1 MRSPR
6 GAPLPS
12 SLLLG
17 FSCVFRWKVLKS
29 LVSWPGFYRE
39 FLGSPVIPVARYA
52 VDDDPG
58 CTALQPPRGQLQCR
72 QRGLNLLCSSRWAQG
87 WVTGVRDRVGFGG
100 HRGRR
105 SCHLGQHSQGAPRGP
120 PKGSTAKGTPQ
131 RAAPPWHGDTLQ
143 CHTACPKCPPP
154 PPAEEQ
160 KPAPAT
166 PHSSL
171 CS

>member
-1 MRSPR
+1 MMIQDARLSNPQ
-6 GAPLPS
+6 GAN
-12 SLLLG
+12 
-17 FSCVFRWKVLKS
+17 
-29 LVSWPGFYRE
+29 
-39 FLGSPVIPVARYA
+39 
-52 VDDDPG
+52 
-58 CTALQPPRGQLQCR
+58 CR

-143 CHTACPKCPPP
+143 CHTACPKCPPHP
-154 PPAEEQ
+154 PQRSRNLPL
-160 KPAPAT
+160 PPHT
-166 PHSSL
+166 PHSAADPARVTQATKGLEKWQDFHAYVERS
-171 CS
+171 